1 MIEIKN
7 LSFQYDKK
15 SRLIFNNLSFNL
27 DDNCLLSVLGK
38 NGIGK
43 TTLIKCLTKEINDYS
58 GEILINGKN
67 IKEMTDLEI
76 SKKIAGVATNNSIY
90 QNLNVADY
98 VVMGFANKLTF
109 FQVPNKD
116 LYCKALEILESLGYA
131 DLLNK
136 LMFELS
142 SGEKQI
148 VRIARA
154 ILQEPEIIIFDEPT
168 ANLDIKNQLVVLSQ
182 ISNLLERKYTVITT
196 THNPGHVIE
205 LGGNV
210 LIMSEN
216 IVNFGNVDDVL
227 TQENLENAYG
237 LKVILAKENARTIT
251 TFFDENDNHKLIF

>member
-76 SKKIAGVATNNSIY
+76 SKKIAVVATNNSIY

-98 VVMGFANKLTF
+98 LVMGFANKLTF
-109 FQVPNKD
+109 FQVPNKG

-227 TQENLENAYG
+227 IQENLENAYG
-237 LKVILAKENARTIT
+237 LKAILAKENARTIT